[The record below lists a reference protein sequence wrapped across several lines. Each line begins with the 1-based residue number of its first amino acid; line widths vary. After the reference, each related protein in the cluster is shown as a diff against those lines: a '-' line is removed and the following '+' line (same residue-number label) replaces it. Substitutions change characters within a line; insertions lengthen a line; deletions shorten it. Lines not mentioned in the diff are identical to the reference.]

1 VHDEINHSES
11 APSYNPLEQQFMT
24 PMIPNFRS
32 EKKYS
37 EEDILLLIKFIVKEF
52 AKIVQKWSFTQSS
65 PFSMFGANNNQMQ
78 PNLNQLL
85 LSLLMNR
92 DNMMKQQE
100 TLAQNLMQQIN
111 PKILLDM
118 LNQSKSQSG
127 YSTPMTPYANNMA
140 SSVPAPFF
148 ANRDPEPKENID
160 DLKTPD
166 LDRKEAKDEV
176 DTIQSSEDKKSRK
189 RSLSDDTLSPS
200 RKINLEQAYSILNK
214 NASLSSLLKSFSS
227 SV

>member
-1 VHDEINHSES
+1 
-11 APSYNPLEQQFMT
+11 MT
-24 PMIPNFRS
+24 PIIPNFRS

-52 AKIVQKWSFTQSS
+52 AKIVQKWSFTQTS
-65 PFSMFGANNNQMQ
+65 PLSLFGANNNPIQ

-92 DNMMKQQE
+92 DNMVKQQQE
-100 TLAQNLMQQIN
+100 TLAQNLMQHIN

-118 LNQSKSQSG
+118 LNQSKSHSG
-127 YSTPMTPYANNMA
+127 YSTPMTSHANNMT

-166 LDRKEAKDEV
+166 LDRKETKDEV

-214 NASLSSLLKSFSS
+214 NASLSSLLKNFPS

>member
-1 VHDEINHSES
+1 
-11 APSYNPLEQQFMT
+11 MT

-52 AKIVQKWSFTQSS
+52 AKIVQKWSFTQST
-65 PFSMFGANNNQMQ
+65 PFSLFGANVNPIQ

-85 LSLLMNR
+85 LSLLMSR
-92 DNMMKQQE
+92 DNMMKQQQE

-127 YSTPMTPYANNMA
+127 YSTPMTSHANNMT

-148 ANRDPEPKENID
+148 AIRDPEPEPEPKENVD

-166 LDRKEAKDEV
+166 LDIKEAKDEV

-214 NASLSSLLKSFSS
+214 NASLSSLLKNFSS